1 MPSKNSETVATRVPR
16 RVADTIRTAA
26 AAEGITVSAWVSRRL
41 RNNLRR
47 TGRLGAEPP
56 PPRTTPNPWPH
67 RTRSGPCS
75 RPPTSF
81 P

>member
-1 MPSKNSETVATRVPR
+1 MPSKNSETVATLASR
-16 RVADTIRTAA
+16 DTIRTAA
-26 AAEGITVSAWVSRRL
+26 SAEGITVSGWVSRRL

-47 TGRLGAEPP
+47 TGRLVEPTNARP
-56 PPRTTPNPWPH
+56 PPNPWPP